1 MHFVL
6 SYDLSI
12 AAGVQRDQIVE
23 QIERILPENNFV
35 RRLSTFYII
44 HIESNNDWQR
54 ILDAMTALSRN
65 TPQLNFIMSPLMNGG
80 IYNGYIPQ
88 DQWAAINQLSR

>member
-1 MHFVL
+1 MT
-6 SYDLSI
+6 DMQ
-12 AAGVQRDQIVE
+12 QRQIVE

-44 HIESNNDWQR
+44 HVDTNDDWQR
-54 ILDAMTALSRN
+54 ILDAMTTLSRTN
-65 TPQLNFIMSPLMNGG
+65 PHLNFIMSPLMNGG

-88 DQWAAINQLSR
+88 NQWAAINQLSR

>member
-12 AAGVQRDQIVE
+12 ESGPQRTQIVN
-23 QIERILPENNFV
+23 QIERILPENNYV

-44 HIESNNDWQR
+44 IV
-54 ILDAMTALSRN
+54 
-65 TPQLNFIMSPLMNGG
+65 
-80 IYNGYIPQ
+80 
-88 DQWAAINQLSR
+88 